1 MELSYKFADVSSLSC
16 TKSDFSQERAN
27 DYKKSIKVSAK
38 KIFM

>member
-1 MELSYKFADVSSLSC
+1 MELSYRFADVSSLSC
-16 TKSDFSQERAN
+16 NKSDFSQERAN